1 MFLIRGNLLLNLV
14 SKERFS
20 KSSIVFLQ
28 VIKAS
33 LGELPFNR
41 GDVDGK
47 KGEEASVPKA
57 SEYSAKVR
65 PVVLADGSYATQT
78 AAAETGSVVSTR
90 HITCNLR

>member
-1 MFLIRGNLLLNLV
+1 M
-14 SKERFS
+14 
-20 KSSIVFLQ
+20 
-28 VIKAS
+28 IKAS

-41 GDVDGK
+41 GDLDGK
-47 KGEEASVPKA
+47 KEEASAPKA

>member
-1 MFLIRGNLLLNLV
+1 MV
-14 SKERFS
+14 
-20 KSSIVFLQ
+20 
-28 VIKAS
+28 KAS

-41 GDVDGK
+41 GDLDGK
-47 KGEEASVPKA
+47 KGEETSAPKA

-90 HITCNLR
+90 HITCNLRCPLLPTAIFH